1 MNWTIE
7 QRYQRID
14 DMPNGYFKDLIEQRK
29 KDNFYPSFH
38 IAPPCGLLN
47 DPNGLSQF
55 NGEHHIFYQWFPI
68 GPTHGLKHWYHVS
81 TKDFVH
87 YTDHG
92 VALYPDSDYDSHG
105 VYSGGGLVDNQEL
118 LLFFTGNKRDK
129 DWVREPTQCYASMN
143 KQGEFTKHG
152 VIVENSDYTEHF
164 RDPKVWKEGD
174 TYYMVVAAQTQE
186 LHGSMV
192 LYRTKE
198 LSSWEHLGPIKT
210 DYDQLGFMW
219 ECPDYFE
226 LDGKS
231 IMLFSPQGVE
241 SDNPYEYKN
250 IFSVSYI
257 LGDSLNKDKP
267 ELVNHKA
274 ITQPDFGFDFY
285 APQTYL
291 DEQGRRIMYAWIG
304 LPEIDTPSVDYQ
316 WTGLLTIPRE
326 LNVIDDM
333 LIQTPLAELK
343 ALRKEKL
350 AARGE
355 TLLPSSSFELKFEAD
370 SNFSLELS
378 NEKGDTLIF
387 EMNETEFKLD
397 RSNNTHIYAE
407 EYGLV
412 RLAPRLDRTQNIQVF
427 VDNSVLEI
435 FINNGKHTMTS
446 RFFIQDMNK
455 LSLSASIDAN
465 LYPLD
470 SIVGLHTN
478 TELNLANR

>member
-1 MNWTIE
+1 
-7 QRYQRID
+7 
-14 DMPNGYFKDLIEQRK
+14 
-29 KDNFYPSFH
+29 
-38 IAPPCGLLN
+38 
-47 DPNGLSQF
+47 
-55 NGEHHIFYQWFPI
+55 
-68 GPTHGLKHWYHVS
+68 
-81 TKDFVH
+81 
-87 YTDHG
+87 
-92 VALYPDSDYDSHG
+92 
-105 VYSGGGLVDNQEL
+105 
-118 LLFFTGNKRDK
+118 
-129 DWVREPTQCYASMN
+129 
-143 KQGEFTKHG
+143 
-152 VIVENSDYTEHF
+152 
-164 RDPKVWKEGD
+164 
-174 TYYMVVAAQTQE
+174 
-186 LHGSMV
+186 
-192 LYRTKE
+192 
-198 LSSWEHLGPIKT
+198 
-210 DYDQLGFMW
+210 MW

-350 AARGE
+350 AVRGE

-455 LSLSASIDAN
+455 LSLSAGIDAN